1 MIFNLTV
8 SPSFPTERISDWYI
22 FNTWLQR
29 ALSLPIHLEL
39 YDSFGAQR
47 AAIAA
52 GKVDLIYANP
62 FDASLLVREKGF
74 RALARPEGRP
84 DEMVV
89 VTAVGSATAAIT
101 DLQPGARLACCED
114 PCVNTVGRILLE
126 PANLD
131 ASNTEEQRRE
141 TYIQVARTLL
151 RGEADIGFLPVEAF
165 DALSGVV
172 RRDLKVLV
180 TSQLHVIH
188 HVFLA
193 GPRLQERAD
202 DFTSLLVSMH
212 ETEKGRG
219 ILEALGASRW
229 QAVQQENVEFMIDII
244 STLTQ

>member
-1 MIFNLTV
+1 MTINLTV
-8 SPSFPTERISDWYI
+8 SPSFPNERITDWYI

-29 ALSLPIHLEL
+29 ALNLPIHLEL

-74 RALARPEGRP
+74 QAIARPEGQP
-84 DEMVV
+84 DEMVI
-89 VTAVGSATAAIT
+89 VTAADHPANEIP
-101 DLQPGARLACCED
+101 DLKPGTRVACSED

-126 PANLD
+126 PANLGPD
-131 ASNTEEQRRE
+131 NTVELRRE
-141 TYIQVARTLL
+141 TYIQVARAIM
-151 RGEADIGFLPVEAF
+151 RGEADVGFLPVEAF
-165 DALSGVV
+165 EALSSLVK
-172 RRDLKVLV
+172 RDLRILV

-188 HVFLA
+188 HVFLV
-193 GPRLQERAD
+193 GPALHERAEEIAA
-202 DFTSLLVSMH
+202 LLTGMH

-219 ILEALGASRW
+219 ILEALGAHRW
-229 QAVQQENVEFMIDII
+229 QAVHQEDVEFMIDII